1 MASNLYHR
9 NLKKILDRSLDL
21 TTGTFKV
28 MLVGTGYTPN
38 KDHEFVSD
46 VVSAELSG
54 TGYTGGFGG
63 SGRKTISSITF
74 NYSDSA
80 DKCYV
85 DGADPSAWSAINAGT
100 IAFAIF
106 FKEVTN
112 DASSPVLACIDV
124 SNYATDGGNFT
135 LEFDAALGIFGWA
148 A

>member
-9 NLKKILDRSLDL
+9 NLKKILDRTLDL
-21 TTGTFKV
+21 TAGTWKV

-63 SGRKTISSITF
+63 SGRKTVSAFTIS
-74 NYSDSA
+74 YSDSA
-80 DKCYV
+80 DKAYV
-85 DGADPSAWSAINAGT
+85 DGSDPTWAAINAGT
-100 IAFAIF
+100 IGFAIL

-112 DASSPVLACIDV
+112 DASSPVVACIDV
-124 SNYATDGGNFT
+124 SNYATDGTNYT
-135 LEFDAALGIFGWA
+135 LEFDASLGIFGWA